1 MSILLVSAV
10 SKKYGRGGAE
20 VNALVDITLSIKRG
34 EFVAIM
40 GASGSGKSTLLYLLG
55 GLDSP
60 SGGSVVVDGQD
71 FSGGRD
77 GDITKLRR
85 RRVGFIF
92 QSFNLMPVL
101 TALENVAL
109 PLVIDGVRTK
119 EANSRAADMLALVG
133 MTDRRDHFPETL
145 SGGEQ
150 QRTAI
155 ARALVIEPAIVLAD
169 EPTGNLDTAN
179 SSEVMGLLRRARE
192 ERDQTIVMVTHDRK
206 DAAYADRIVF
216 LKDGL
221 VVEEAASGVGW
232 TGKDHPAK

>member
-1 MSILLVSAV
+1 MSILRVSGV
-10 SKKYGRGGAE
+10 SKIYGRGGAE
-20 VNALVDITLSIKRG
+20 VKALVDITLSIERG

-60 SGGSVVVDGQD
+60 SSGSVAVDGQD
-71 FSGGRD
+71 FSSGRD

-85 RRVGFIF
+85 RRIGFIF
-92 QSFNLMPVL
+92 QSFNLVPVL
-101 TALENVAL
+101 TVLENVAL
-109 PLVIDGVRTK
+109 PLVIDGIRTK
-119 EANSRAADMLALVG
+119 EADRRAMETLALVG
-133 MTDRRDHFPETL
+133 MTNRRDHFPETL

-169 EPTGNLDTAN
+169 EPTGNLDTTN
-179 SSEVMGLLRRARE
+179 SAEVMRLLRRARE
-192 ERDQTIVMVTHDRK
+192 ERGQTIVMVTHDQQ
-206 DAAYADRIVF
+206 DAAFADRVVF

-221 VVEEAASGVGW
+221 VVDEAASGLRR
-232 TGKDHPAK
+232 TGK